1 MLKINLRKF
10 ENLVSLVH
18 NSLAA
23 KKSIIIFVGSSGTY
37 LGAIKRNVCVD
48 SLFIPLEDRDN
59 LELYKYFFKKYK
71 GFYIFFLYD
80 DEACELKH
88 ELVPVLQSVVKVNP
102 IEKFIE
108 EHYQSSDI
116 IAHHVY
122 NISTKNGEVWDSL
135 IVKAPYAP
143 PLSDLLNY
151 VLENSL
157 KFSGIHFLN
166 LEYITIINKILEK
179 TNKLELSNHLQIFTY
194 ITKVNSIKF
203 IVKHKENIISL
214 KTVPYPVDRTELYV
228 QGIIEQEVSDYTIS
242 LKNYVLKNSL
252 KICVICLVNSSLKD
266 LLQQSKFEPHEVL
279 IASNNEISATR
290 NLSAEGFSD
299 SVIAELFANN
309 KTYPAFNKSV
319 KSITQANVVNFLI
332 FKPLLGFIVTL
343 VIILA
348 NLKFLTVK
356 NIKNIEVLDT
366 QSFQVIEEYRN
377 VRQKYPDIK
386 NVANLAD
393 LYSLT
398 ALLKVPV
405 LAPFDFLESF
415 VKDLPADIYLNKI
428 SWILNDPN
436 NSLYIENYINIVVNF
451 KYIKTDISVDET
463 LANLNSYINHL
474 KENFKSFT
482 ISYTYSGEPLNTLNR
497 VIVPVTLTVSGP
509 RKL

>member
-1 MLKINLRKF
+1 MLKTNIHKF

-23 KKSIIIFVGSSGTY
+23 KKSIIIFVGSRGTY
-37 LGAIKRNVCVD
+37 LAAIMSKACID

-59 LELYKYFFKKYK
+59 LELYKYFFKKYRE
-71 GFYIFFLYD
+71 FYVFFLYD

-102 IEKFIE
+102 VEKFIE

-122 NISTKNGEVWDSL
+122 NISTKSGEVWNSL

-157 KFSGIHFLN
+157 KFSGIYFLN
-166 LEYITIINKILEK
+166 LEYITLINKILEK
-179 TNKLELSNHLQIFTY
+179 SNKLELGDHLQIFTY

-214 KTVPYPVDRTELYV
+214 KAVPYPIDRTELYV
-228 QGIIEQEVSDYTIS
+228 QGIIEQEVSDYTIN
-242 LKNYVLKNSL
+242 LKNYVQKNSL
-252 KICVICLVNSSLKD
+252 KTCVICLVNSSLKD
-266 LLQQSKFEPHEVL
+266 LLQQSKFEPLAVL
-279 IASNNEISATR
+279 IVSNSEISETR
-290 NLSAEGFSD
+290 NLSPQEFSD
-299 SVIAELFANN
+299 SVITELFASN
-309 KTYPAFNKSV
+309 KTYPGFNKSV

-332 FKPLLGFIVTL
+332 FKPLLGFVVIL
-343 VIILA
+343 LIILA
-348 NLKFLTVK
+348 NLKFMTVK
-356 NIKNIEVLDT
+356 NIKNIEALDA
-366 QSFQVIEEYRN
+366 QNFQIVEEYRN

-386 NVANLAD
+386 DVANLAD

-405 LAPFDFLESF
+405 LTPFDFIESF
-415 VKDLPADIYLNKI
+415 LKDLPADIYLNKI
-428 SWILNDPN
+428 SWKLNDPN
-436 NSLYIENYINIVVNF
+436 NSLYIENYINITVNF
-451 KYIKTDISVDET
+451 KYIKTDISIDET
-463 LANLNSYINHL
+463 LARLDSYISHL
-474 KENFKSFT
+474 KENFQSFT
-482 ISYTYSGEPLNTLNR
+482 ISYTHSGEPLNTLNR
-497 VIVPVTLTVSGP
+497 VIVPVTLIVTGP